1 MSGRFISGGVHW
13 RIDGDDRP
21 AIARL
26 RSEGL
31 KLLGVLGDLSGGATT
46 SALQRTYPDGIV
58 RVSFFDRLPVVEI
71 TTFSQSGDSA
81 ERIVVFVD
89 SGLLML
95 APPEAHYLEVLRQ
108 TQQAAAQAAQQSW
121 LGRLIFDEHGGYR
134 FKDGD
139 RNGASAVDEHAG
151 ALPLVLVSGRAR
163 LLRQAL
169 IGRMDGAG
177 VSGVLRMRQIPD
189 FGLMLSAG
197 RYYCLAVDDGKIHCA
212 ALPLREAARKIA
224 SLGIDVADTEKR
236 EVYILSMADLS
247 RLTWRQIG
255 SFEVEG
261 SPLAY
266 GWNWN
271 WDGSAATMTTHV
283 VDANEA
289 GTYATYTAR
298 RYTLT
303 ASPFAASVNLEETRQ
318 WFPRRQFS
326 NVWFPVGNKVV
337 CLIPPLTSNSYPDT
351 VSYDAPIYSFYRK
364 NGDLCVA
371 RINHTYSIA
380 SGANEIVLDPYIC
393 GIGTT
398 GWRRNYSPYAEHN
411 YSFRLTDSGAEVGAA
426 GYGYYATKMHA
437 SLNPVG
443 SEVIAFSV
451 AIIDAG
457 ANACPSGSASGVSP
471 DNNQNGV
478 EMIYGKFT
486 VIRVDSASCLST
498 PRIAIIVSPYDCEA
512 VTIIASEE
520 SNEGGTERVSLQI
533 NSVPVIYNFTERT
546 VPVYKY
552 MTTNS
557 SPYEIVST
565 TDYDSGAYRLSYEHA
580 GLQFSF
586 GGSGVERPLQARV
599 FLDPSLEEMIEP
611 QVPPLIRQGAGACW
625 FAQEPMDYSEHR
637 SAQMIDEADV
647 RSMFTG
653 WA

>member
-1 MSGRFISGGVHW
+1 
-13 RIDGDDRP
+13 
-21 AIARL
+21 
-26 RSEGL
+26 
-31 KLLGVLGDLSGGATT
+31 
-46 SALQRTYPDGIV
+46 
-58 RVSFFDRLPVVEI
+58 
-71 TTFSQSGDSA
+71 
-81 ERIVVFVD
+81 
-89 SGLLML
+89 
-95 APPEAHYLEVLRQ
+95 
-108 TQQAAAQAAQQSW
+108 
-121 LGRLIFDEHGGYR
+121 
-134 FKDGD
+134 
-139 RNGASAVDEHAG
+139 
-151 ALPLVLVSGRAR
+151 
-163 LLRQAL
+163 
-169 IGRMDGAG
+169 
-177 VSGVLRMRQIPD
+177 
-189 FGLMLSAG
+189 
-197 RYYCLAVDDGKIHCA
+197 
-212 ALPLREAARKIA
+212 
-224 SLGIDVADTEKR
+224 
-236 EVYILSMADLS
+236 
-247 RLTWRQIG
+247 
-255 SFEVEG
+255 
-261 SPLAY
+261 
-266 GWNWN
+266 
-271 WDGSAATMTTHV
+271 MTTHV

-398 GWRRNYSPYAEHN
+398 GWRSNYSPYAEHN

-426 GYGYYATKMHA
+426 GYGYSAAKMNA

-443 SEVIAFSV
+443 SKGIPFST
-451 AIIDAG
+451 AMTDAHV
-457 ANACPSGSASGVSP
+457 NACPSGSAEDISP
-471 DNNQNGV
+471 EKNPNGV

-486 VIRVDSASCLST
+486 VIHVDNASYLST

-512 VTIIASEE
+512 VTIIASEVL
-520 SNEGGTERVSLQI
+520 NEGGTERVTLQV
-533 NSVPVIYNFTERT
+533 NSVPVIYNFSEHP

-552 MTTNS
+552 TTTNS
-557 SPYEIVST
+557 SPYEHLST
-565 TDYDSGAYRLSYEHA
+565 TSYYREEYSLRYEHA

-586 GGSGVERPLQARV
+586 GGSGIEHPLQARV

-625 FAQEPMDYSEHR
+625 FAQNPMDYSEHR

-647 RSMFTG
+647 RSMFSG